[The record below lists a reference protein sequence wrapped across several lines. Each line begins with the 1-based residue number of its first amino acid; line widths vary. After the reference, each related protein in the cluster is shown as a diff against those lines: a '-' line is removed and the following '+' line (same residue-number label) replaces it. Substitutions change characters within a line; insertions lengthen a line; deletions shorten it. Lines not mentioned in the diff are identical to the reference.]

1 MWIFEI
7 VLCLATTYQA
17 FLSTTCV
24 SWIIM
29 LSISHRA
36 ILLTLT
42 QKSSLNEM
50 AWTGLKTKQHYYGL
64 DTQVQCVR
72 LLFSAGLRFLGP
84 SMLSNSSG
92 KLLTNCNVPCQNFG
106 PDNYKISSNITLQ
119 HFYVSFVFGC
129 FGHAL
134 CIELCV
140 EVNLFLS
147 FSTALMCG

>member
-50 AWTGLKTKQHYYGL
+50 AWTGLKTNNTTTGLIRKCSASDFCFPQDCGFQGLACSQIAAGNYSQIVMCRVRILDLTTTKYQVTLLYSIFMSALFLVAQRIVHAGAMYYA
-64 DTQVQCVR
+64 
-72 LLFSAGLRFLGP
+72 S
-84 SMLSNSSG
+84 
-92 KLLTNCNVPCQNFG
+92 
-106 PDNYKISSNITLQ
+106 
-119 HFYVSFVFGC
+119 
-129 FGHAL
+129 
-134 CIELCV
+134 ELCV
-140 EVNLFLS
+140 AVNLFLS
-147 FSTALMCG
+147 S

>member
-1 MWIFEI
+1 MPRMGWRTRIIKSWHTRSVWMWIFEI

-50 AWTGLKTKQHYYGL
+50 AWTGLKTNNTTTGL
-64 DTQVQCVR
+64 IRKC
-72 LLFSAGLRFLGP
+72 SASDFCFPQDCGFQGLAC
-84 SMLSNSSG
+84 SQTAAG

-106 PDNYKISSNITLQ
+106 PDNDKISSNITLQ

-129 FGHAL
+129 SKHSA
-134 CIELCV
+134 
-140 EVNLFLS
+140 
-147 FSTALMCG
+147 